1 MRCKN
6 CGWQNPDGL
15 SNCERC
21 GSSLEG
27 MSAPS
32 GATDSGH
39 ENYYGGREQS
49 SPLHATIREA
59 STFDYQNG
67 SSSSSSFNRQDF
79 EAGEDMTCHSCGY
92 RLSPNM
98 NVCPQCGT
106 SLRHQSKEHEAH
118 QPTGKKQQAMEKHCS
133 KCGATLAFGARFC
146 PSCGQPLR
154 MTGTVN
160 AWDNP
165 QGNAYCSLRP
175 LPWARENTDYAAISF
190 SGERIIL
197 NRANTDPNNQSITS
211 REQAVLTH
219 DGNNWYI
226 EDLSEQ
232 HSTMI
237 RVSRKTKL
245 QSGDVIAL
253 GNRLFEFKD

>member
-27 MSAPS
+27 ISTPPNAMMSEEGNYH
-32 GATDSGH
+32 GAG
-39 ENYYGGREQS
+39 EPS
-49 SPLHATIREA
+49 SPLQATIREA
-59 STFDYQNG
+59 TAFGYQNG
-67 SSSSSSFNRQDF
+67 SPSPSSFHHQDSDVN
-79 EAGEDMTCHSCGY
+79 EDLLCHNCGY
-92 RLSPNM
+92 RLSPSM

-106 SLRHQSKEHEAH
+106 SMRQQSGRNEE
-118 QPTGKKQQAMEKHCS
+118 PTGKKRPKEKCCS
-133 KCGATLAFGARFC
+133 KCGATLTIGAKFC
-146 PSCGQPLR
+146 PSCGQSLR
-154 MTGTVN
+154 MTGTVS

-165 QGNAYCSLRP
+165 QGNAFCSLRP
-175 LPWARENTDYAAISF
+175 LTWAKENTEYAAISF
-190 SGERIIL
+190 SGERIVL

-219 DGNNWYI
+219 DGDGWYI
-226 EDLSEQ
+226 EDLSDQ

-237 RVSRKTKL
+237 RVSRKTRL
-245 QSGDVIAL
+245 QSGDIIAL